1 MIRYRLQCPDE
12 HTFDAWFANSAA
24 FDTQASRGLVA
35 CVVCGS
41 TKIVKAL
48 MAPNVGTK
56 GNRRTEVPAKAATTS
71 ANPDAAA
78 AQGPALT
85 GATLRGASS
94 SGDDANKVAV
104 ARELAALLRR
114 DVFNK
119 LLAEVEAK
127 AEYVGPDFAE
137 EARKIHYDEAPS
149 RGIYGE
155 ASPDDVAALIDEGIP
170 VMPLPTRRK
179 DGH

>member
-1 MIRYRLQCPDE
+1 MIRYRLQCPDD
-12 HTFDAWFANSAA
+12 HQFDAWFANSAA

-48 MAPNVGTK
+48 MTPNVATK
-56 GNRRTEVPAKAATTS
+56 GNRRADAP
-71 ANPDAAA
+71 AAA
-78 AQGPALT
+78 STAAGTAVTAANNTALT
-85 GATLRGASS
+85 SETLT
-94 SGDDANKVAV
+94 GDDAKKAAI
-104 ARELAALLRR
+104 ARALAALLRR
-114 DVFNK
+114 VR
-119 LLAEVEAK
+119 AEVEAK

-137 EARKIHYDEAPS
+137 EARKIHYDEAPN

-155 ASPDDVAALIDEGIP
+155 ATPDDVAALIDEGIP
-170 VMPLPTRRK
+170 VMPLPNRPK